1 MSKVYQHKIKIYYED
16 TDAGGVVYYA
26 NYLKYMERARSEMI
40 CELLDLSLK
49 DLKINYDI
57 IFLVRSCNI
66 KYLKSAQFEDYLTI
80 TTKMIKKTSVR
91 LNLIQ
96 ETKRKEELLTSA
108 EVELAVVN
116 NQGKVNKLPLD
127 LLERL

>member
-40 CELLDLSLK
+40 CELLDLSHK

>member
-1 MSKVYQHKIKIYYED
+1 MSKVYQHKIKVYYED

-40 CELLDLSLK
+40 CELLDLSHK

>member
-66 KYLKSAQFEDYLTI
+66 KYLKSAQFEDCLTI

>member
-40 CELLDLSLK
+40 CELLDLSHK

-80 TTKMIKKTSVR
+80 TTKMIKKTTVR